1 MPESQKTKLTGQ
13 VISIEKGGYSD
24 DVWVDLGL
32 KLIEGHVININ
43 YRFNRE
49 SARNNI
55 TNSIKKGMA
64 VTVTID
70 GLADLDR
77 ELQYRGIGS
86 IQIHDLSNELDRFIR
101 NEFRQKESNYFT
113 QREVAFIERLLDK
126 AKERIKEAFDPTDEV
141 MVKVEEHLDSL
152 ARKSQGV
159 TRYDWRRLFVFCVV
173 SVSIDLGFGVTIP
186 EVLYNLFKKLI
197 EEFVEFRLPSPN
209 R

>member
-77 ELQYRGIGS
+77 ENCS
-86 IQIHDLSNELDRFIR
+86 IAVL
-101 NEFRQKESNYFT
+101 
-113 QREVAFIERLLDK
+113 EVYK
-126 AKERIKEAFDPTDEV
+126 
-141 MVKVEEHLDSL
+141 
-152 ARKSQGV
+152 
-159 TRYDWRRLFVFCVV
+159 Y
-173 SVSIDLGFGVTIP
+173 TI
-186 EVLYNLFKKLI
+186 YQTN
-197 EEFVEFRLPSPN
+197 
-209 R
+209 